1 MLLFPA
7 PHIVWVLCY
16 LHIYVI
22 KCFVWV
28 SFVSNDLLILL
39 YIFTK
44 FSLDHI
50 AAWYNTLVCRH
61 LPFSGPA
68 DFLVITNFFV
78 VTSGFYIVFLWFIY
92 SPIFVLN
99 GLNYM
104 MINFSL
110 LHFCSVPGQCQFC
123 WKKTQFLTPYH
134 NLLWLIVSFGR
145 LSVNLR
151 LTDTLIS

>member
-28 SFVSNDLLILL
+28 SFVSNDLLIFL

-68 DFLVITNFFV
+68 DFLGITNYFFV

-92 SPIFVLN
+92 SPIFILN

-104 MINFSL
+104 MIHFSL
-110 LHFCSVPGQCQFC
+110 LHFCSVPSQCQFC
-123 WKKTQFLTPYH
+123 WKKRSFWRHIIIFYD
-134 NLLWLIVSFGR
+134 LLLLLAGYP
-145 LSVNLR
+145 LSCASQ
-151 LTDTLIS
+151 TLW